1 MSEQTLTIAKSN
13 GQEFFMSSNNDI
25 KVLMFLPSSPIF
37 NAQYEKIP
45 GRHGDIDLPGGSFE
59 AQDNIKSRIFF
70 RSRDIYDFYLF
81 RDEIFRLFASQEPFY
96 ITTNRE
102 PGKRWKVRVASRYEI
117 EPKGNGSY
125 GVFDI
130 TFKSASPFCES
141 IGTTLDSFTFDSE
154 LWQIGQGLMAEDT
167 KYIHNTTSFRIYNA
181 GNVTIDPKSM
191 GLKIKYKGKSNNLS
205 IKNVTT
211 GDLWSYA
218 GVTTTERDVITLDGV
233 KAYRNV
239 LGSIFKN
246 TNWGLIT
253 LNPGWNDFVLTGAT
267 GDFKIEFDFR
277 FYYFS

>member
-1 MSEQTLTIAKSN
+1 MSEQTLMITKLN
-13 GQEFFMSSNNDI
+13 GKEFVISSNKDM
-25 KVLMFLPSSPIF
+25 KVLMFLPSSPLF
-37 NAQYEKIP
+37 NAQYEKIL
-45 GRHGDIDLPGGSFE
+45 GRHGDIDLPGGSFDSQE
-59 AQDNIKSRIFF
+59 SIKSRIFF

-141 IGTTLDSFTFDSE
+141 IGTTLDPITFDSN
-154 LWQIGQGLMAEDT
+154 LWQIGQGLIAEDT
-167 KYIHNTTSFRIYNA
+167 KYRYNIPTFRIFNA
-181 GNVTIDPKSM
+181 GDVTIDPRNM
-191 GLKIKYKGKSNNLS
+191 PLKIRFIGTSKNLT
-205 IKNVTT
+205 IKNTTT
-211 GDLWSYA
+211 GDVWSYTGETINA
-218 GVTTTERDVITLDGV
+218 SVIELNGV
-233 KAYRNV
+233 KSTRN
-239 LGSIFKN
+239 GTSIFGA

-253 LNPGWNDFVLTGAT
+253 LKEGWNDFILSGAT
-267 GDFKIEFDFR
+267 GNFKIEFDFR

>member
-1 MSEQTLTIAKSN
+1 MSEQTLKITKSD
-13 GQEFFMSSNNDI
+13 GQKFIISSNKDM
-25 KVLMFLPSSPIF
+25 KVLMFLPSSPLF

-45 GRHGDIDLPGGSFE
+45 GRHGDLDLPGGSFGSQE
-59 AQDNIKSRIFF
+59 SIKSRIFF

-81 RDEIFRLFASQEPFY
+81 RDEIFHLFASQEPFY

-102 PGKRWKVRVASRYEI
+102 PGKRWKVRVAARYEV

-130 TFKSASPFCES
+130 VFKSASPFCES
-141 IGTTLDSFTFDSE
+141 IGTTLDPFTFDSE
-154 LWQIGQGLMAEDT
+154 MWQIGQGLIAEDT
-167 KYIHNTTSFRIYNA
+167 KYIHNTTSFRIFNA
-181 GNVTIDPKSM
+181 GHVTIDPKFM
-191 GLKIKYKGKSNNLS
+191 DLKIKYRGKSNNLT

-211 GDLWSYA
+211 GDLWSYT
-218 GVTTTERDVITLDGV
+218 GSTTTLRDVITLDGV

-246 TNWGLIT
+246 TNWGLIR
-253 LNPGWNDFVLTGAT
+253 LDPGWNDFILSGTT

-277 FYYFS
+277 FYYL

>member
-1 MSEQTLTIAKSN
+1 MSEQTLTITKSN
-13 GQEFFMSSNNDI
+13 GQKFFMSSNNEI

-37 NAQYEKIP
+37 NAQYEKIL
-45 GRHGDIDLPGGSFE
+45 GRHGDIDLPGGSFGSQE
-59 AQDNIKSRIFF
+59 SIKSRIFF

-154 LWQIGQGLMAEDT
+154 LWQIGQGLIAEDT
-167 KYIHNTTSFRIYNA
+167 KYTHNTTSFRIYNA
-181 GNVTIDPKSM
+181 GDVTIDPRSM
-191 GLKIKYKGKSNNLS
+191 PLKIRYIGASKNLAL
-205 IKNVTT
+205 KNVTT
-211 GDLWSYA
+211 GDVWSYA
-218 GVTTTERDVITLDGV
+218 GESSSGNVIELNGV
-233 KAYRNV
+233 KATKN
-239 LGSIFKN
+239 GTSIFGS
-246 TNWGLIT
+246 TNWGLLT
-253 LNPGWNDFVLTGAT
+253 LKPGWNDFVLTGT
-267 GDFKIEFDFR
+267 SGSFEIKFDFR